1 MGGWI
6 VVEITYE
13 EIKDLRIMLSY
24 MIRDY
29 KQLAKDMETLSDS
42 LRPVMVKL
50 QIEEESNVEH
60 E

>member
-1 MGGWI
+1 M
-6 VVEITYE
+6 VEITYE
-13 EIKDLRIMLSY
+13 EIKDIRIMLGY

-29 KQLAKDMETLSDS
+29 KQIAKDLEALSDS

-50 QIEEESNVEH
+50 QIEEGSNVEY

>member
-13 EIKDLRIMLSY
+13 EIKDVRIMLGY

-29 KQLAKDMETLSDS
+29 QQIAKDLEALSDS

-50 QIEEESNVEH
+50 QIEEGSNVEH

>member
-1 MGGWI
+1 MD
-6 VVEITYE
+6 EITYE
-13 EIKDLRIMLSY
+13 EIKDIRIMLGY

-50 QIEEESNVEH
+50 QIEEGSNVEH